1 MIDKEAEL
9 LSNYPAVG
17 DRYSQVVI
25 GRLSQGCAASVFCLF
40 GGDFLLREDGESK
53 PLGGFIGMSGWL
65 PFEGEIARLLKID
78 KVILENQNQKLKKT
92 TTTRSPRY
100 RW

>member
-1 MIDKEAEL
+1 MCGFCI
-9 LSNYPAVG
+9 LS
-17 DRYSQVVI
+17 
-25 GRLSQGCAASVFCLF
+25 FW
-40 GGDFLLREDGESK
+40 GGFPSAREDGESK